1 MTKLIIGVYF
11 HLKSINK
18 KEGFNV
24 ILSKHTCW
32 NHKCF
37 WKLVLVIINPCDVRI
52 FSMSVYMIS
61 LTICL
66 YLKSEVFFILKDLL
80 LSSFTFQEIFFCKTH
95 VSIKQ
100 LYEKK
105 LVFSFSFSFFFF
117 FFCMEIRWQ
126 NIIIAC
132 LITFSIMISAI
143 DNSLHIKYVS

>member
-18 KEGFNV
+18 KEGFYV

-52 FSMSVYMIS
+52 FSMSLYMIS

-117 FFCMEIRWQ
+117 FFLHGDQMTKHYYCMLNYIFNNDFCNWQFPAYKIR
-126 NIIIAC
+126 
-132 LITFSIMISAI
+132 
-143 DNSLHIKYVS
+143 